1 MPVYYVV
8 ESKMINPESYQ
19 QYIAQARPIIAH
31 YGGRYLAVS
40 GDVLPLDGGW
50 TPERIV
56 IIEFPSEDHVQ
67 QWLNSPEYRAIVP
80 LREAGVAV
88 RAVLVPGFDTH

>member
-8 ESKMINPESYQ
+8 ESKMIDPEPYQ
-19 QYIAQARPIIAH
+19 QYITQARPIIAH

-40 GDVLPLDGGW
+40 AEVQPLDGGW
-50 TPERIV
+50 APERMV
-56 IIEFPSEDHVQ
+56 IIEFPSKDHVER
-67 QWLNSPEYRAIVP
+67 WLNAPEYRAIVP

-88 RAVLVPGFDTH
+88 RAVLVPGFDTV

>member
-8 ESKMINPESYQ
+8 ESKMLDPDAYQ
-19 QYIAQARPIIAH
+19 QYIAQAAPIIAQ

-40 GDVLPLDGGW
+40 KDVQPLDGGW
-50 TPERIV
+50 TPERMV
-56 IIEFPSEDHVQ
+56 IIEFPSGEHVER
-67 QWLNSPEYRAIVP
+67 WLSAPEYRAIVP

-88 RAVLVPGFDTH
+88 RSVLVPGLAGD